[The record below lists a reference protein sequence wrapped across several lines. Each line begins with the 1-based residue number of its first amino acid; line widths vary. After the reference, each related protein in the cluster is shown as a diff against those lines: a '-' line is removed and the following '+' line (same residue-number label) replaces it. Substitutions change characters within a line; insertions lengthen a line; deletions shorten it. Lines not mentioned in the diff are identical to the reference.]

1 MGRLLRTLAHSFA
14 TFAWFAAF
22 LVARVERGGRRGG
35 RVWRRLYRAHMR
47 SSTWQRHRART
58 LRRAGGTCARLRCDE
73 AGSLDVHHRTYLLM
87 GWDPWLVL
95 VAICRPCHE
104 AAHGWRIPRGGRA
117 RAGRRR
123 AA

>member
-1 MGRLLRTLAHSFA
+1 MGRLLRILAHGVA

-22 LVARVERGGRRGG
+22 AASRVERGGRRGG

-47 SSTWQRHRART
+47 SATWQRHRVRT
-58 LRRAGGTCARLRCDE
+58 IRRAGGSCARLGCSYSH
-73 AGSLDVHHRTYLLM
+73 SLDVHHRTYLLM

-104 AAHGWRIPRGGRA
+104 TTHGRTIPRGGRA
-117 RAGRRR
+117 RRRSAFGR
-123 AA
+123 